1 VDRRSNLYTGGRMI
15 TRQIVLE
22 YLGRKGWE
30 YKTIPSDKGD
40 QALLKRCPLCGDQ
53 GGTHFYMAI
62 DTGQWYCHKCGEA
75 GSLFSL
81 KRLLKDVQEVKAFQD
96 LSPKNTVETDIT
108 PEVDLA
114 HNLMNLHPRVL
125 RYLQHRHFSPEAID
139 HFKIGVSV
147 EDGKVWI
154 WYPFWRK
161 GKILNV
167 KKRTMPPDKE
177 FRRHTGGPS
186 ILFNEDAINP
196 DELIICEGESDA
208 LSLWSIGVRNVVGVP
223 IGAQGIK
230 PEWIDQLDKVGK
242 IYIAYDS
249 DEPGQIG
256 ASKLATRLGIERTYN
271 ILLPVGYKD
280 VNEYLSSH
288 SLADWQELQGKA
300 QKFDVETVR
309 PLGRVIQDVIRRVQN
324 GGEEDG
330 IEFPWPSLSKLTGR
344 MKAGDL
350 WCIGSKPKVGK
361 TTFTFNLM
369 YHIATSGIPSLL
381 FELEMPPERMLP
393 RIVSLHL
400 RKPDSNN
407 MEDLAT
413 AYKDLSKL
421 PFYFAHPYHRV
432 EWQFIADTIRSCVRR
447 YNIGFVAFDNLHFLA
462 RKAESMTQEIS
473 ALTQSFKLL
482 AEELSIPILIIA
494 RPSYRARGRR
504 MTSEDLMWSADIE
517 ADADA
522 VIILH
527 REEKNKGANVPNAEG
542 VFEPSC
548 LVNVDRIR
556 YAAGG
561 ACHLQFH
568 DEIARVEEEV
578 Q

>member
-1 VDRRSNLYTGGRMI
+1 MI
-15 TRQIVLE
+15 TKQIVLE
-22 YLGRKGWE
+22 YLTRKGWE
-30 YKTIPSDKGD
+30 YKVVSSDKGD

-53 GGTHFYMAI
+53 GGTHFYMAME
-62 DTGQWYCHKCGEA
+62 TGQWFCHKCGEA
-75 GSLFSL
+75 GSLFTL
-81 KRLLKDVQEVKAFQD
+81 KGLLKDIQEVQAFHD
-96 LSPKNTVETDIT
+96 LIPKTEVDVDLM
-108 PEVDLA
+108 PEVEEAHKDLLA
-114 HNLMNLHPRVL
+114 TPKAL
-125 RYLQHRHFSPEAID
+125 RYLQHRHFSEKAISY
-139 HFKIGVSV
+139 FKLGVSI
-147 EDGKVWI
+147 EEEKTWI

-161 GKILNV
+161 DKILNV
-167 KKRTMPPDKE
+167 KKRTLPPEKQ
-177 FRRHTGGPS
+177 FKRHAGGPS

-196 DELIICEGESDA
+196 DEIIICEGESDA
-208 LSLWSIGVRNVVGVP
+208 LALWSVGITNVVGVP

-230 PEWIDQLDKVGK
+230 PEWIVQLDKVAK

-249 DEPGQIG
+249 DEPGQMG
-256 ASKLATRLGIERTYN
+256 AAKLASRLGIERTYN
-271 ILLPVGYKD
+271 IRLPIGFKD
-280 VNEYLSSH
+280 VNDYLRSH
-288 SLADWQELQGKA
+288 GLSDFQELKGKA
-300 QKFDVETVR
+300 EKFDVESVR
-309 PLGRVIQDVIRRVQN
+309 PLARVMQDVIRKLN
-324 GGEEDG
+324 LGEEEDG

-344 MKAGDL
+344 MKPGDL
-350 WCIGSKPKVGK
+350 WCIASKPKVGK

-369 YHIATSGIPSLL
+369 YHIAKKGIPALL

-400 RKPDSNN
+400 RKSDSNN

-413 AYKDLSKL
+413 AYKDLAEL

-432 EWQFIADTIRSCVRR
+432 EWTFIADTIRSCVRR

-494 RPSYRARGRR
+494 RPSYRARNRR

-517 ADADA
+517 ADSDA

-527 REEKNKGANVPNAEG
+527 REEKNRTEGDNPSFEG

-561 ACHLQFH
+561 ACHLRFH
-568 DEIARVEEEV
+568 DEIARVEEDIT
-578 Q
+578 